1 MTPMRVGQER
11 IGGRYRR
18 LQVGDSRGFCLSV
31 LRDSEKRKMI
41 SSKGSTSAAVA
52 SATYSFGENPEHAPG
67 LRAAEHAMAL
77 VTLSHTVTEHQLYSA
92 MLAEIASVGTR
103 VASITTRRLMSLTGI
118 NGYSTVRRG
127 VAGLVNKLSI
137 ERQKVAGHDG
147 GHNPALVYLVFS
159 PEEILARR
167 HAVGV
172 SAYPKG
178 VESEHGTMSLGPAV
192 RRVVDGR
199 NLSRREAQV
208 ALCCAQGLTN
218 AAIGTRLEV
227 SEQTVKFHLRN
238 IFVKFGVKRRT
249 ELVSHLFRDGNM
261 SERF

>member
-1 MTPMRVGQER
+1 
-11 IGGRYRR
+11 
-18 LQVGDSRGFCLSV
+18 
-31 LRDSEKRKMI
+31 MI
-41 SSKGSTSAAVA
+41 SGKGSTSVAVA
-52 SATYSFGENPEHAPG
+52 PATYSFGENPEHPPG
-67 LRAAEHAMAL
+67 LAEQAMAL
-77 VTLSHTVTEHQLYSA
+77 VALSHTVIEHQLYSA

-127 VAGLVNKLSI
+127 VTGLVNKLSI
-137 ERQKVAGHDG
+137 ERQKVAGHNNG
-147 GHNPALVYLVFS
+147 QHPALVYLVFT

-167 HAVGV
+167 RAVGV
-172 SAYPKG
+172 PAYPKG

-192 RRVVDGR
+192 SRVVDGR

-218 AAIGTRLEV
+218 AQIGTRLQV

-238 IFVKFGVKRRT
+238 IFVKFGVKRRA
-249 ELVSHLFRDGNM
+249 ELVSHLFRDGKM